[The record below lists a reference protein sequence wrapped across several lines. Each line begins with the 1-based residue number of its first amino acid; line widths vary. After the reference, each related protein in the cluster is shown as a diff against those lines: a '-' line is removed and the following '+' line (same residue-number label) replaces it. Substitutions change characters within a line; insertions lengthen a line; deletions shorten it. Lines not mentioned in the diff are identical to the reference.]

1 MNLCDVNIL
10 VYAHREDTPQH
21 EFYRNWLT
29 DELQSST
36 GIYVCETILS
46 SFIRVVTHP
55 KIFRQ
60 QTPLPV
66 ALAFASAI
74 RNSDNAIGIMPG
86 GSHWPI
92 FLRLAEKTGAR
103 GNSVP
108 DAYLAALAIEAGATW
123 VTADKGFSAYEPEL
137 TLSILAP

>member
-36 GIYVCETILS
+36 GMYVCETILS

-66 ALAFASAI
+66 APAFASAI

-86 GSHWPI
+86 ANHWPI
-92 FLRLAEKTGAR
+92 FLRLVEKTGAR

-123 VTADKGFSAYEPEL
+123 VTADADFRAYEPEL
-137 TLSILAP
+137 KLNLLAP